1 VSEIVDLDLDSVDL
15 DDGSVRLFGKGR
27 RERIVP
33 IGEPALDAIQGYLGH
48 WREIHQRAPSRASGS
63 APEPKAL
70 LLARG
75 GVRLRRESAW
85 SAIRAAAVAA
95 SLGREIHPHT
105 LRHSF
110 ATHLLD
116 GGADLRVVQE
126 LLGHADIA
134 TTQLY
139 THLLGSHVRDS
150 YRKAHPRA

>member
-1 VSEIVDLDLDSVDL
+1 M
-15 DDGSVRLFGKGR
+15 
-27 RERIVP
+27 
-33 IGEPALDAIQGYLGH
+33 
-48 WREIHQRAPSRASGS
+48 
-63 APEPKAL
+63 
-70 LLARG
+70 ARG

-85 SAIRAAAVAA
+85 SAIRTAAVAA